1 LNGFGPVCRALSHFI
16 FMSKTILEVRDLSKL
31 YRLGEVGTGT
41 LSHDLNRWWARVRGK
56 DDPYAIVGQANRRDQ
71 KAESAYIW
79 ALKDVSFDVREGEIL
94 GIIGANGS
102 GKSTLLKL
110 ISRITSPTTGGIRA
124 KGHIASLLEVGT
136 GMHLDMTARENIYL
150 NGAILGMKRHEIT
163 RRFADIVDFS
173 GCQMYVDTPVKRFSS
188 GMRVRLGFAV
198 AAFLEPEILIV
209 DEVLAVA
216 DVSFQRQCLGR
227 MQDLS
232 NRSGRTV
239 LLVSH
244 NSTALASLCHRGILL
259 KQGQTAFDGSITEA
273 IHHYSEATTR
283 RRVHWSGPIGND
295 DFQLVETWIRPVEEN
310 GIWETG
316 TALEVGAVLDVQR
329 TVDSLYFGFRLL
341 SGYGTEL
348 ALALYDDADSEI
360 NQTIHPC
367 RISQRWI
374 IPANMLAAGQYR
386 IDFTLGLENRSPTL
400 GESSGELLFELENLT
415 GHGRQ
420 YHQQGVRGS
429 DSLLRPNWVSD
440 RRVTTIQDHNIV
452 IF

>member
-1 LNGFGPVCRALSHFI
+1 
-16 FMSKTILEVRDLSKL
+16 
-31 YRLGEVGTGT
+31 
-41 LSHDLNRWWARVRGK
+41 
-56 DDPYAIVGQANRRDQ
+56 
-71 KAESAYIW
+71 
-79 ALKDVSFDVREGEIL
+79 
-94 GIIGANGS
+94 
-102 GKSTLLKL
+102 
-110 ISRITSPTTGGIRA
+110 
-124 KGHIASLLEVGT
+124 
-136 GMHLDMTARENIYL
+136 
-150 NGAILGMKRHEIT
+150 
-163 RRFADIVDFS
+163 
-173 GCQMYVDTPVKRFSS
+173 KRFSS